1 MLAFTVFGV
10 PIPKGSAKAFR
21 HRTTGVVIVTHDNAR
36 TKPWQE
42 CVVSAALD
50 AVGTLPLGQSATGD
64 GEPVALELA
73 FYLPRPKSA
82 PKRVVRQVK
91 KPDLDKLVRCVKDAL
106 TRAGVYHDDAQVV
119 RTVATKEFA
128 GGERDPR
135 GAAGLPRV
143 EVRVLGDEA
152 AMVEPNGSVP
162 HKSGDFVKREAES
175 QAGQRGLFA

>member
-1 MLAFTVFGV
+1 MLAFTVYGV
-10 PIPKGSAKAFR
+10 PIPKGSTKAFFR
-21 HRTTGVVIVTHDNAR
+21 PGMKHPVVTHDNAR

-42 CVVSAALD
+42 SVVSAALD

-73 FYLPRPKSA
+73 FFLPRPKTA

-106 TRAGVYHDDAQVV
+106 TRAGVYRDDAQVV

-128 GGERDPR
+128 GGVFDPK
-135 GAAGLPRV
+135 GEGGLPRV
-143 EVRVLGDEA
+143 EVRVA
-152 AMVEPNGSVP
+152 AWAPIE
-162 HKSGDFVKREAES
+162 REETRPQS
-175 QAGQRGLFA
+175 SLLELFR

>member
-1 MLAFTVFGV
+1 MLTFTAYGI
-10 PIPKGSAKAFR
+10 PIPKGSAKGF
-21 HRTTGVVIVTHDNAR
+21 VIRPKGGGPPRAVVTHDNPR

-42 CVVSAALD
+42 IVVSAALD

-64 GEPVALELA
+64 GEPVALDLA
-73 FYLPRPKSA
+73 FFLPRPKSA

-106 TRAGVYHDDAQVV
+106 TRAGVYRDDAQVV

-128 GGERDPR
+128 GGDRDPR

-143 EVRVLGDEA
+143 EVRVLGDVAEKGPHWETA
-152 AMVEPNGSVP
+152 DGAEP
-162 HKSGDFVKREAES
+162 
-175 QAGQRGLFA
+175 QRGLFG